1 MIDMSECDGH
11 LTAALLGT
19 SASCP
24 KAYRQPN
31 DNFAI
36 VGCGANNVSTAPC
49 ALLCLAS
56 HNLQVNLAITFCD

>member
-1 MIDMSECDGH
+1 MGDLI
-11 LTAALLGT
+11 TARIGT

-24 KAYRQPN
+24 KAYREAD